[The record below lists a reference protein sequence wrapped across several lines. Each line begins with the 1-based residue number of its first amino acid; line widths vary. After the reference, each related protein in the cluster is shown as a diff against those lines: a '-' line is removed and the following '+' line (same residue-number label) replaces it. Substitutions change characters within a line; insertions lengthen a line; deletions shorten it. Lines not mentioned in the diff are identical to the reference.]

1 MEPIDG
7 LTLSEYQ
14 KEQVCIKL
22 EDVKF
27 FAAKAL
33 VLLDYL
39 HQQRI
44 IYRDLKTENIIIDQS
59 SGEIKFVDLGFAKD
73 LSRSSRQGQHDRTF
87 TKCGT
92 PGYTAPEVLL
102 CEEVS
107 STFNIRGDISKTGS
121 PLKTSLSRAR
131 SNALVSKQATKQS
144 WKAPP
149 SDYGLSGSGGYSYP
163 ADVWSWGVL
172 VCELIGGFN
181 PFQGATVQETLQ
193 NISRIQVNWP
203 RNLDTTSSQM
213 LQAIFQRDPAL
224 RPTL

>member
-1 MEPIDG
+1 MHVNFLMEPIDG

-73 LSRSSRQGQHDRTF
+73 LSQSSRSGQHDRTF

-92 PGYTAPEVLL
+92 PGYTAPEILL

-107 STFNIRGDISKTGS
+107 GTFNIRGDGSKTNS
-121 PLKTSLSRAR
+121 PAKSSLSRGR
-131 SNALVSKQATKQS
+131 
-144 WKAPP
+144 
-149 SDYGLSGSGGYSYP
+149 G
-163 ADVWSWGVL
+163 
-172 VCELIGGFN
+172 
-181 PFQGATVQETLQ
+181 GATMTR
-193 NISRIQVNWP
+193 SMTKH
-203 RNLDTTSSQM
+203 NLVKG
-213 LQAIFQRDPAL
+213 
-224 RPTL
+224 